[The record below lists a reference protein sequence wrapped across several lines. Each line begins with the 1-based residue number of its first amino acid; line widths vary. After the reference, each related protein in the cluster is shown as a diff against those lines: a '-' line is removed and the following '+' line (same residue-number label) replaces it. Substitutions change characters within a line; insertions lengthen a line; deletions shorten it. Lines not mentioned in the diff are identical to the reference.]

1 MTTSMIRNRRTAVL
15 AIALLATSAAVVATV
30 DQASAGRT
38 DGQLARALVVAKG
51 DALPSSWTIRG
62 FHNDAR
68 GMCMVRAQSMTTAR
82 VRDGFG
88 DENSGMWSVA
98 TVLKTRA
105 QAHRYFERVTAA
117 MPACLRVAVRRS
129 PVDAD
134 SVGFARRLSFGRY
147 GERSAAWRLRA
158 TYEGNLFNYDWIV
171 VLTGRAVLVDAFVL
185 GAGDRGAVA
194 MEQEILRRA
203 LRRGRES

>member
-1 MTTSMIRNRRTAVL
+1 MSTSMIRNRRTAIL
-15 AIALLATSAAVVATV
+15 AIVLLATSVAAVVTV
-30 DQASAGRT
+30 AQAAGRT
-38 DGQLARALVVAKG
+38 DRQLARALVVAKG
-51 DALPSSWTIRG
+51 DALPHEWTIRG

-105 QAHRYFERVTAA
+105 EANRYYERVAAA
-117 MPACLRVAVRRS
+117 MPACLRIAVRHS

-134 SVGFARRLSFGRY
+134 SVGVVRWLRFGRY
-147 GERSAAWRLRA
+147 GERSAAWRLPA
-158 TYEGNLFNYDWIV
+158 TYSGNPFNYDWVV

-185 GAGDRGAVA
+185 GADRRGALT
-194 MEQEILRRA
+194 MEREAVRSA
-203 LRRGRES
+203 LRRGSDS